1 MNKIIV
7 RGGNTLNGTI
17 EISGMKNAALPIVFA
32 TIVTKSVCVIE
43 NIPLVDD
50 VLKSIEIV
58 REMGGVAEFLDET
71 TVKIDTSG
79 VICGSSPDD
88 MVKKIRGSMYLMGA
102 ELARDGRTE
111 MIFPGGCN
119 FGKRPIDLHF
129 KAFSALGAE
138 VIEDEEGYI
147 RGAVQGKLHGANIYF
162 DFASVGATINAIIAA
177 VTAEGITVIE
187 NAAREP
193 HVVDVAN
200 FFNTCG
206 ANVTGAGTGTI
217 KIHGVPELHGCTYA
231 IIPDM
236 IEAGTYMAA
245 VAATGG
251 CLTIG
256 NVIPKHLEIISQKL
270 SEMGVDIEEGDD
282 YVTVRSNGKMRGIN
296 IKTLPYPGFPT
307 DMQPQ
312 FAALLT
318 LAEGRGEI
326 FESIF
331 DNRFKYLDE
340 MKKLG
345 TRVEI
350 NGHTAVFTGGDK
362 LVGAQA
368 RAVDLRG
375 GAALVIAGLCAEG
388 ETEIS
393 DADCIYRGYFG
404 LVPTLRELGAD
415 ITEDRFATHIY
426 GD

>member
-7 RGGNTLNGTI
+7 KGGNALNGTI
-17 EISGMKNAALPIVFA
+17 DISGMKNAALPIVFA

-50 VLKSIEIV
+50 VLKSIEII
-58 REMGGVAEFLDET
+58 REMGGVAEFIDET
-71 TVKIDTSG
+71 TVKIDTTG
-79 VICGSSPDD
+79 VECCTSPDD
-88 MVKKIRGSMYLMGA
+88 IVRKIRGSMYLLGA
-102 ELARDGRTE
+102 ELAREGRTE
-111 MIFPGGCN
+111 MIYPGGCN

-129 KAFSALGAE
+129 KAFTALGAD
-138 VIEDEEGYI
+138 IREDEDEYI
-147 RGAVQGKLHGANIYF
+147 RGEVKGRLHGANIYF
-162 DFASVGATINAIIAA
+162 DIASVGATINAIIAA
-177 VTAEGITVIE
+177 VTADGVTVIE

-206 ANVTGAGTGTI
+206 ANVTGAGTGTV

-251 CLTIG
+251 CLTVG
-256 NVIPKHLEIISQKL
+256 NIIPKHLEIISQKL
-270 SEMGVDIEEGDD
+270 IDMGVEIEEGDD
-282 YVTVRSNGKMRGIN
+282 YVTVRSNGKLRGIN

-312 FAALLT
+312 FAPLLS

-326 FESIF
+326 YESIF
-331 DNRFKYLDE
+331 DNRFKYLE
-340 MKKLG
+340 ELKKLG
-345 TRVEI
+345 TTVDIDGR
-350 NGHTAVFTGGDK
+350 TAVFSGGNK
-362 LVGAQA
+362 LVGAPA

-375 GAALVIAGLCAEG
+375 GAALVIAGLVAEG
-388 ETEIS
+388 ETEIL
-393 DADCIYRGYFG
+393 DADCIYRGYFN

>member
-1 MNKIIV
+1 MNKITV
-7 RGGNTLNGTI
+7 KGGNRLFGTV

-32 TIVTKSVCVIE
+32 SIVTKSECIIE

-50 VLKSIEIV
+50 VLKSIEII
-58 REMGGVAEFLDET
+58 REMGGVAEFIDST
-71 TVKIDTSG
+71 TVRLDTAG
-79 VICGSSPDD
+79 VVCCSSPDD
-88 MVKKIRGSMYLMGA
+88 MVRKIRGSMYLLGA
-102 ELARDGRTE
+102 ELAVEGRTE
-111 MIFPGGCN
+111 VIYPGGCN
-119 FGKRPIDLHF
+119 FGKRPIDLHL
-129 KAFSALGAE
+129 KAFRALGADMS
-138 VIEDEEGYI
+138 EDEDYI
-147 RGAVQGKLHGANIYF
+147 RGRVKDRLHGANIYL

-177 VTAEGITVIE
+177 VTAEGVTVIE

-193 HVVDVAN
+193 HIVDVAN

-206 ANVTGAGTGTI
+206 ANVTGAGTSTI
-217 KIHGVPELHGCTYA
+217 KIHGVEKLHGCTYA

-270 SEMGVDIEEGDD
+270 IDMGVDIEEGDD
-282 YVTVRSNGKMRGIN
+282 YLTVRSDGKLRSIN

-312 FAALLT
+312 FGALLA
-318 LAEGRGEI
+318 LAEGHGEI
-326 FESIF
+326 YESIF
-331 DNRFKYLDE
+331 ENRFQYTAEL
-340 MKKLG
+340 KKMG
-345 TRVEI
+345 ADIAADGR
-350 NGHTAVFTGGDK
+350 NAVFNGVKQLAGEK
-362 LVGAQA
+362 VKAL
-368 RAVDLRG
+368 DLRA

-393 DADCIYRGYFG
+393 GADYIYRGYFE
-404 LVPTLRELGAD
+404 LVPTLKRLGAD
-415 ITEDRFATHIY
+415 ISEDKYATHIY